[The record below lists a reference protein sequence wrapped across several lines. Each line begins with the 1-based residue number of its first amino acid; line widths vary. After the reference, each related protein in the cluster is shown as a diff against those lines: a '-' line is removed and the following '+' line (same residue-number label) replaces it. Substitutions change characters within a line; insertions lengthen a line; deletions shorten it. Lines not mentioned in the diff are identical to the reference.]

1 MDFRA
6 TSGHSLTTANIMNIV
21 QKIRASHLNRH
32 GFIDVLVGVIAFQFI
47 YVSLLFNLN
56 NSEVDINEM
65 APPSVSFIL
74 FTGLIIAPLFEN
86 LLLIG
91 VAALH
96 EKLFNRVGLFIFA
109 PLLLTSLHFI
119 NARPMH
125 YPLFLRVASLFFF
138 FYVYLKQYDLHK
150 AELGKFRALLMSSV
164 IHFAINAS
172 AMLVAFFL
180 EPDIDAETIFSA
192 QQGE

>member
-1 MDFRA
+1 
-6 TSGHSLTTANIMNIV
+6 MNIV

-32 GFIDVLVGVIAFQFI
+32 GFIDVLVCVIAFQFAYI
-47 YVSLLFNLN
+47 SLLFNLS
-56 NSEVDINEM
+56 NSEIDMNEM

-74 FTGLIIAPLFEN
+74 FTGLVIAPFFEN

-91 VAALH
+91 VAELH

-109 PLLLTSLHFI
+109 PLLLTSLHFY
-119 NARPMH
+119 NPRPMH

-150 AELGKFRALLMSSV
+150 AELGKFKSLLLSSV

-180 EPDIDAETIFSA
+180 DPDIDAETIFSA